1 MKKIWFV
8 IFVLLV
14 FCLTGVVLHRAVFAG
29 SVPTGSLIKG
39 SGSAVYY
46 ITKDGKR
53 HAFPNERIYFSWYQN
68 YASVQ
73 TISDASM
80 SSFPLGSNVTYRPGT
95 RLVKVQS
102 DPKVY
107 AVDAPNVLRW
117 VTTEQ
122 VASALYGS
130 TWNTKVD
137 DLSDAFF
144 TNYTV
149 GAPLSDTSTYV
160 PTAVTAAWPT
170 IQSLVDGVAVNGN
183 TNTNV
188 PANSNINSPLNT
200 NVNSNTNTP
209 ILNTNTNGN
218 TNTPT
223 PTASAPGSALVVTV
237 DRSVV
242 KNSAVKKLLG
252 ISFDGRTSIV
262 SGGSGA
268 IPAGYIDP
276 KTDTWYPA
284 IQPLWS
290 RVPVTTVRYP
300 GNLVVIGWNWKSS
313 IGPVAS
319 RKAEVFGP
327 GAPAQIMHFGFDE
340 FMNEMTV
347 VRGLPASDVQIM
359 VNIYPTAA
367 EPNAADSAADFV
379 EYANAP
385 NNGSNPRG
393 GTDWAAVRAANGH
406 AAPYGIKIW
415 NIGNEPWTPK
425 ELNFDPAKYIPLA
438 LPIIDEMRKVDPT
451 IRITLPAVGD
461 ANTKWNQGILNSTS
475 LSGKFSGLSP
485 HFFYDA
491 DNATQS
497 PSVDKSK
504 AALLSLTAAAKAKGL
519 VVFLGDHA
527 SAIQTNSSGSP
538 VSDPNR
544 AMQWEGALVTADFLA
559 MATQIDNV
567 ERGNFWIYGY
577 PQATWAPIRMNAD
590 GTYTFT
596 AAAQIYEWFHSFFLD
611 QSHAA
616 TVTTVSGATVTTT
629 RPAVFSSAD
638 QKKVHVLLVNTSL
651 QTDEKAVAPSIP
663 GYVLTKATTATAT
676 SMTSDTMQKTTVVA
690 GSDTTYPVPH
700 AGLLLFEYTKSS

>member
-1 MKKIWFV
+1 MIMKKIWIV
-8 IFVLLV
+8 AATLTV
-14 FCLTGVVLHRAVFAG
+14 FCATGALLRSRVFAG
-29 SVPTGSLIKG
+29 SVPAGSLVKG
-39 SGSAVYY
+39 SASAVYY

-53 HAFPNERIYFSWYQN
+53 HAFPNERVYFSWYQN

-80 SSFPLGSNVTYRPGT
+80 ASFPLGSNVTYRPGT
-95 RLVKVQS
+95 RLIKVQS

-122 VASALYGS
+122 VASAVYGS
-130 TWNTKVD
+130 AWNTKVD

-144 TNYTV
+144 FNYTV
-149 GAPLSDTSTYV
+149 GAPLTDTTSYV
-160 PTAVTAAWPT
+160 PANVTAAWPT
-170 IQSLVDGVAVNGN
+170 IQSLVDGAVGVPNGN
-183 TNTNV
+183 TNTNTPV
-188 PANSNINSPLNT
+188 NT
-200 NVNSNTNTP
+200 NAPTNTNTNSNTNTNTSVS
-209 ILNTNTNGN
+209 NTNVNA
-218 TNTPT
+218 PT
-223 PTASAPGSALVVTV
+223 VAVPSSALTVAV
-237 DRSVV
+237 DRTVV

-262 SGGSGA
+262 AGGAGA
-268 IPAGYIDP
+268 VPAGYIDP

-284 IQPLWS
+284 IKPLWV

-300 GNLVVIGWNWKSS
+300 GNLVNLGWNWKSS
-313 IGPVAS
+313 IGPVAT
-319 RKAEVFGP
+319 RKVEVFGP
-327 GAPAQIMHFGFDE
+327 GAPAQSMHFGFDE

-347 VRGLPASDVQIM
+347 VRGLPASDMQIM

-367 EPNAADSAADFV
+367 EPNAADAAADFV

-425 ELNFDPAKYIPLA
+425 ELNFDPVKYIPIA
-438 LPIIDEMRKVDPT
+438 LPLIDEMRKVDPT

-461 ANTKWNQGILNSTS
+461 ATTKWNQGILNSSS
-475 LSGKFSGLSP
+475 LSGKFDGLSP

-497 PSVDKSK
+497 PSVEKAK

-519 VVFLGDHA
+519 VVFIGDNA
-527 SAIQTNSSGSP
+527 SAIQTNAGGTP
-538 VSDPNR
+538 TSDPDR

-577 PQATWAPIRMNAD
+577 PQATWAPIRLNAD

-596 AAAQIYEWFHSFFLD
+596 AAAQVYEWFYSFFLD
-611 QSHAA
+611 QSHSAKVA
-616 TVTTVSGATVTTT
+616 TVSGATVS
-629 RPAVFSSAD
+629 AVRAAAFSSLD
-638 QKKVHVLLVNTSL
+638 QKKLHVLLVNTGL
-651 QTDEKAVAPSIP
+651 QADEKAVAPSIP
-663 GYVLTKATTATAT
+663 GYTLTKATTATAT
-676 SMTSDTMQKTTVVA
+676 SMTSDTMQKTTVFA
-690 GSDTTYPVPH
+690 ASDTTYPVPH
-700 AGLLLFEYTKSS
+700 AGLLLFEFTKSS